1 MSAQKDKES
10 SDKNLF
16 DHIPLDLSYSGTP
29 TSKVETVQPESAAET
44 REPEDEYK
52 YLTHE
57 GVSKSTLAL
66 VSGLGFVLIGIIL
79 YFFLSKYGGTNTYI
93 IIFIALL
100 FSALVSFF
108 YLLDELTIRPSFMTS
123 RGAHFI
129 SGMFLGALAL
139 LIIMILNAYTDW
151 LFMIPI
157 FAVTILMSVSVA
169 LFLYAI
175 MWEE

>member
-1 MSAQKDKES
+1 MSTQKEKKS
-10 SDKNLF
+10 SDKNLLN
-16 DHIPLDLSYSGTP
+16 HIPLDLSYSGTAP
-29 TSKVETVQPESAAET
+29 SKVETTQPKSEVEK

-57 GVSKSTLAL
+57 GVSKSALAL

-79 YFFLSKYGGTNTYI
+79 YFFLSKYGETNTYI

-100 FSALVSFF
+100 FSALISFF
-108 YLLDELTIRPSFMTS
+108 YLLDELTIRPAFMTS

-151 LFMIPI
+151 LFLIPI
-157 FAVTILMSVSVA
+157 FAVIILMSVSVA